1 MDVYEPLRDRFAFRL
16 GEVARAW
23 RLQADRKLRI
33 HGLTLAQWLVLR
45 ALDRH
50 GEGLVQ
56 REIAKEIG
64 VEGPTLVRL
73 LDKLAEADLI
83 ERRELAHDRRYKT
96 VLLSAKAKERIPEFQ
111 DVLAQVRYDFL
122 TNVDEEDLEVCLR
135 VFDRLLSHSPKD

>member
-1 MDVYEPLRDRFAFRL
+1 
-16 GEVARAW
+16 
-23 RLQADRKLRI
+23 
-33 HGLTLAQWLVLR
+33 
-45 ALDRH
+45 
-50 GEGLVQ
+50 
-56 REIAKEIG
+56 
-64 VEGPTLVRL
+64 

-111 DVLAQVRYDFL
+111 DVLTQVRYDFL